1 MAERSGLLGAA
12 CGAAGMAVAIGVGE
26 MIDGLSEGTPSL
38 VVATGELLVDYTP
51 GDIVA
56 VSIETVGIAQK
67 TLLGFMLVAIGLAV
81 GALAA
86 TFMRRARLNFGLGLF
101 ALVGLVTGFSSARS
115 PMATPAVGWLSGLLA
130 AAIGAG
136 VTYVAL
142 GAFGLLP
149 SRSGATG
156 AGADAPTEPSLTE
169 PAATDDARP
178 SLSSTSRPSTR
189 RGFLTLGAA
198 GVTTAALAL
207 IGRRLKMTS
216 AAETARE
223 AIQLPDVDGG
233 SASQTISPSASTTRP
248 AGALGPAPAAPE
260 RVQQRLAALGSLDD
274 LDGITPY
281 ITPNDD
287 FYLIDT
293 ALSKPRVNPAD
304 WKLSIGGMVD
314 REVTFTLDDI
324 LAMDLAEYPVTLSC
338 VSNPVGGD
346 LVGNA
351 VWTGVPL
358 VELLD
363 RAGVQGGASQ
373 VVGRSVDHWTA
384 GFPTEVLSDGRHA
397 IVAVGM
403 NGEPLP
409 ISHGFPARLVV
420 AGLYGYVSAV
430 KWVEAVTLT
439 TWEGFDGYWVPRG
452 WSKRGPIK
460 IQSRIDLPRRSQRL
474 TAGNMATIAG
484 IAWAPNT
491 GISAVEVRIGD
502 GPWERCELAETL
514 GIDTWVQWRYRW
526 TPEAGDHRISV
537 RAIDADDTMQPVGP
551 ASPRP
556 NGAEGYHTITR
567 RVAEA

>member
-1 MAERSGLLGAA
+1 MTLTTRNGLLAA
-12 CGAAGMAVAIGVGE
+12 VCGAAGMAVTIGVGE
-26 MIDGLSEGTPSL
+26 LVDGLSENTPSL

-51 GDIVA
+51 GDVVA
-56 VSIETVGIAQK
+56 VSIETIGIAQK
-67 TLLGFMLVAIGLAV
+67 TLLGIMLVALAVVV
-81 GALAA
+81 GALAGRLA
-86 TFMRRARLNFGLGLF
+86 HRGRLNVGAALF
-101 ALVGLVTGFSSARS
+101 ALVGVVAGFSTARN
-115 PMATPAVGWLSGLLA
+115 PMTDAWIGWLSGLLA
-130 AAIGAG
+130 AGIGAG
-136 VTYVAL
+136 VAFVAL
-142 GAFGLLP
+142 AAFGLLGVRAGA
-149 SRSGATG
+149 SSAGSSGSDAAAGDGASSALG
-156 AGADAPTEPSLTE
+156 AGGQ
-169 PAATDDARP
+169 
-178 SLSSTSRPSTR
+178 PSTR

-207 IGRRLKMTS
+207 AGRRFKMNS
-216 AAETARE
+216 AVDAARDD
-223 AIQLPDVDGG
+223 IQLPDVARDAG
-233 SASQTISPSASTTRP
+233 SQPVSPSASTTP
-248 AGALGPAPAAPE
+248 TAGALGPAPAAPQQ
-260 RVQQRLAALGSLDD
+260 VQQRLAALGTFDD
-274 LDGITPY
+274 LEGVTSY
-281 ITPNDD
+281 ITPSDD

-293 ALSKPRVNPAD
+293 ALTKPRVNPAD
-304 WKLSIGGMVD
+304 WQLSIGGMVE

-324 LAMDLAEYPVTLSC
+324 LAMELAEYPITLSC

-363 RAGVQGGASQ
+363 RAGVHSDASQ

-409 ISHGFPARLVV
+409 IDHGFPARLVV

-430 KWVEAVTLT
+430 KWVESVTLT
-439 TWEGFDGYWVPRG
+439 TWEDFDGYWVPRG

-474 TAGNMATIAG
+474 TAGQVVTLAG

-502 GPWERCELAETL
+502 GGWERCELAETL
-514 GIDTWVQWRYRW
+514 GNDTWVQWRYRW
-526 TPEAGDHRISV
+526 TPVAGNHQISV
-537 RAIDADDTMQPVGP
+537 RAIDANGAMQPVGP

-567 RVAEA
+567 GVAEA

>member
-1 MAERSGLLGAA
+1 
-12 CGAAGMAVAIGVGE
+12 MAVAIAVGE
-26 MIDGLSEGTPSL
+26 LVDGLSENTPSL
-38 VVATGELLVDYTP
+38 VVAVGELLVDYTP
-51 GDIVA
+51 GDAVA
-56 VSIETVGIAQK
+56 VSIETIGVAQK
-67 TLLGFMLVAIGLAV
+67 TLLGIMLVALGLAL
-81 GALAA
+81 GAFAGS
-86 TFMRRARLNFGLGLF
+86 FMRRGKLNLGFGLF
-101 ALVGLVTGFSSARS
+101 ALVGVVAGFSTARN
-115 PMATPAVGWLSGLLA
+115 PMTATWVGWLSGLLA
-130 AAIGAG
+130 AAVGAG
-136 VTYVAL
+136 VAYLAL
-142 GAFGLLP
+142 SSFGLLSVRP
-149 SRSGATG
+149 AGTG
-156 AGADAPTEPSLTE
+156 RDGRTGSSEVGDDSSPSLT
-169 PAATDDARP
+169 
-178 SLSSTSRPSTR
+178 STSRASTR

-198 GVTTAALAL
+198 GVTTAALVL
-207 IGRRLKMTS
+207 VGRRLNMNS

-223 AIQLPDVDGG
+223 GIQLPDVASPTRSPTASAAGSG
-233 SASQTISPSASTTRP
+233 SASGRS
-248 AGALGPAPAAPE
+248 LGPAPPPPE
-260 RVQQRLAALGSLDD
+260 QVQQRLAALNTLDD
-274 LDGITPY
+274 LDGITSY
-281 ITPNDD
+281 VTPNDD

-314 REVTFTLDDI
+314 REVTFTLDDL
-324 LAMDLAEYPVTLSC
+324 LAMDLAEYPITLSC

-351 VWTGVPL
+351 VWTGLPL
-358 VELLD
+358 VDLLD
-363 RAGVQGGASQ
+363 RAGVQTGASQ

-384 GFPTEVLSDGRHA
+384 GFPTEVLTDERQA

-439 TWEGFDGYWVPRG
+439 TWDGFDGYWVPRG

-474 TAGNMATIAG
+474 TAGRVATIAG
-484 IAWAPNT
+484 VAWAPNT

-502 GPWERCELAETL
+502 GGWERCELAETL
-514 GIDTWVQWRYRW
+514 GIDTWVQWSYRW
-526 TPEAGDHRISV
+526 TPVAGDHRISV
-537 RAIDADDTMQPVGP
+537 RAFDADGTIQPVGP

-567 RVAEA
+567 GVAEA